1 MRHKRKRTI
10 GDVMTKDVRTIA
22 PDARVTEAALLMRDI
37 NVGFVPIVDGGK
49 LTGVITDR
57 DIVVRCVA
65 EGHDPNKCSVSDYM
79 SKEPVFCVPEED
91 VKAAA
96 KIMED
101 RGIRRILVHDAD
113 GALAGVVSLGDLAV
127 KTRDQKLSGE
137 VVEVVSKPVR
147 GSRRATA
154 GFAGAAEGSG
164 TGAPS
169 GKTLSGLVQDELAA
183 VETYRQA
190 LEKVGDEPG
199 GEDIRRI
206 EDDHEEAYALLC
218 NQLAV
223 MGKEPPASS
232 GAWGAWAKAVEGT
245 AKVFGNKAAIKAL
258 KEGEEHGIKDY
269 ESALSDESVPAP
281 FKKLISAELLPKTRG
296 HIQTLDR
303 LLTGR
308 GGDGNGKSYHSDQG
322 YGESG
327 EGRDVG

>member
-1 MRHKRKRTI
+1 MRHKRKRTV
-10 GDVMTKDVRTIA
+10 GDVMTRDVRTIA
-22 PDARVTEAALLMRDI
+22 PDARVAEAALLMRDL
-37 NVGFVPIVDGGK
+37 NVGFVPVVDGDK
-49 LTGVITDR
+49 LVGVVTDR

-65 EGHDPNKCSVSDYM
+65 EGHDPNKCPVSDNM
-79 SKEPVFCVPEED
+79 SKEPVYCVPEED

-101 RGIRRILVHDAD
+101 RCIRRLVVRDAE
-113 GALAGVVSLGDLAV
+113 GRLAGVLSLGDLAV
-127 KTRDQKLSGE
+127 KTHDQKLSGE
-137 VVEVVSKPVR
+137 VVEEVSKPVR
-147 GSRRATA
+147 GARRAAA
-154 GFAGAAEGSG
+154 GFAGSEEGAETG
-164 TGAPS
+164 TPA

-190 LEKVGDEPG
+190 LEKVGDDPG

-223 MGKEPPASS
+223 MGQEPPHSS

-269 ESALSDESVPAP
+269 ERALADDSVPAP

-296 HIQTLDR
+296 HVQVLDR
-303 LLTGR
+303 LLTG
-308 GGDGNGKSYHSDQG
+308 GADGKSYHSDQG
-322 YGESG
+322 YGERG
-327 EGRDVG
+327 GGRDVA